1 MTKRQLVMTK
11 WLCNSILIVGHD
23 QTSVSHD
30 QTSVGHDQTT
40 VGHDQTTVGHAQM
53 TDGHD
58 QMTVGHEQTTVGH
71 DQTTVGHDK
80 TTVGHNQTQSLSLL
94 LNHHNP
100 LSFDWMSMHGPF
112 VFVFV
117 LNGFAGSYSDTNKLY
132 NFQNLKSGLIP
143 SLHDVVTKWAYRW
156 QNKPIGG
163 KMIVVIC
170 LNGLAWSFIDQY
182 KMNVFGIFKIGYQK
196 HLIPGLYPLWW
207 NEPLGDEMNL

>member
-1 MTKRQLVMTK
+1 MVIIWQFIQQRT
-11 WLCNSILIVGHD
+11 ILRLTFLFGLSKSRLNLS
-23 QTSVSHD
+23 QR
-30 QTSVGHDQTT
+30 
-40 VGHDQTTVGHAQM
+40 
-53 TDGHD
+53 
-58 QMTVGHEQTTVGH
+58 
-71 DQTTVGHDK
+71 
-80 TTVGHNQTQSLSLL
+80 QSLSLL

-117 LNGFAGSYSDTNKLY
+117 LNGLAGSYSDTNKLY